1 MGLFDGLFGGEE
13 DGNQTVTSEPWK
25 KAQPYLLD
33 LLQQAQSTYQ
43 NQPMR
48 SWGMLSPAERM
59 QAAQGYF
66 GANML
71 GAPMPGY
78 QPPPPGPVAPQPQP
92 TAPQQ
97 PQQSPEPGAPQ
108 NLPTKDWLKSQS
120 SANFSAPVMV
130 YDPSDGI
137 VMYKGDGSGGWMRDI
152 GAIARPSSGKGGS
165 GAEEAAAAASRS
177 MAASPSFTPGM
188 GLAGGPGSPAG
199 IPGAT
204 PAQAAGGGIMSGY
217 GGTLGAIGGAMLGLA
232 AGGPAGAVGG
242 GVLGYKAGNYLAGR
256 SR

>member
-33 LLQQAQSTYQ
+33 LLSQAQSTYQ
-43 NQPMR
+43 NNPMR

-66 GANML
+66 GQDML

-78 QPPPPGPVAPQPQP
+78 QPPPPGPTATQPQP
-92 TAPQQ
+92 TAPQ
-97 PQQSPEPGAPQ
+97 PPRQSQEPGAPQ
-108 NLPTKDWLKSQS
+108 NLPTKEWLKSQS

-130 YDPSDGI
+130 WDPSDGI

-152 GAIARPSSGKGGS
+152 GAIARPSSGRGGS

-177 MAASPSFTPGM
+177 MAAPAAPSMPG
-188 GLAGGPGSPAG
+188 LSAGAVAQQGPASMAPSGG
-199 IPGAT
+199 YG
-204 PAQAAGGGIMSGY
+204 GMLGGIM
-217 GGTLGAIGGAMLGLA
+217 GGMLGLA
-232 AGGPAGAVGG
+232 AGGPMGAIGG
-242 GVLGYKAGNYLAGR
+242 AMAGNRFGNWMGGR
-256 SR
+256 